1 MSSFADFKALLALL
15 PGVLMFIPMIA
26 AAVQPSLP
34 ARRFWML
41 VQRLCVLA
49 ATVSLISLGLRFTTP
64 AATSSA
70 ELVIL
75 PGLAVGL
82 PGAWFGALV
91 QCLGAVIAGFSS
103 RYLDGERGQAGYA
116 AALSAVL
123 ATVQLLTLADNWIV
137 LIAAWAAT
145 GFALNRL
152 LCFYGDRPFAVLAAH
167 KKFLADRL
175 ADLCL
180 IGAAWLA
187 YRATGSFSISTLLH
201 HAATDGVNI
210 DLQLCALLLTLAVA
224 IRTAMLPVHGW
235 LIQVMEAPT
244 PVSALLHAGV
254 VNLGGFIV
262 IRFAPLFDAAA
273 PAHALL
279 AAVGLAT
286 AVLAGF
292 VSLTRISIKVRLA
305 WSTLAQMGF
314 MLLECGVG
322 LYHMAALH
330 LIGHS
335 LYKAHAFLS
344 SGAAVRQARLNAM
357 REPWQPAAWSLAL
370 APVLSVVLG
379 IVLAHALASIAPP
392 LAMRDWPVWWSLIL
406 ALAWAP
412 MLWVPSAGMTYSASA
427 RRIVLGGLL
436 FACLLVLSFAGH
448 AITLGAP
455 SAPHA
460 LLGQIACAGMAVL
473 YAGTALM
480 QVPRGRQ
487 WLEPW
492 RRRSYAGFYLDE
504 AYTRLALR
512 LWPAQLPVSGKSP
525 KNQLGIKPGTA
536 VPTARAGQTYKSLS

>member
-15 PGVLMFIPMIA
+15 PGGLMFIPAIV
-26 AAVQPSLP
+26 AVLQPSLP
-34 ARRFWML
+34 AKRFWTL
-41 VQRLCVLA
+41 VQRLCMLA
-49 ATVSLISLGLRFTTP
+49 AALSLVSLGLRFVTP
-64 AATSSA
+64 APAGEVDLA
-70 ELVIL
+70 IL
-75 PGLAVGL
+75 PGLTAGL
-82 PGAWFGALV
+82 VGAWFGALV

-103 RYLDGERGQAGYA
+103 RYLDGERGQVSYA

-152 LCFYGDRPFAVLAAH
+152 LCFYADRPFAVLAAH

-175 ADLCL
+175 ADVCL
-180 IGAAWLA
+180 IAAAWLA
-187 YRATGSFSISTLLH
+187 DRATGSFSISTLLH
-201 HAATDGVNI
+201 HAAVDGVNP
-210 DLQLCALLLTLAVA
+210 DLQLCALLLALAVA

-254 VNLGGFIV
+254 VNLGGFVV
-262 IRFAPLFDAAA
+262 IRFAPLFDASA

-279 AAVGLAT
+279 AVAGLAS

-357 REPWQPAAWSLAL
+357 RQPWQPAVWSLVL
-370 APVLSVVLG
+370 APVLG
-379 IVLAHALASIAPP
+379 IVVSISLAPVLALIAPP
-392 LAMRDWPVWWSLIL
+392 LVMHDWPVWWSMIL

-412 MLWVPSAGMTYSASA
+412 MLWVPAAGMTYSTGAQ
-427 RRIVLGGLL
+427 RILLGGLL

-448 AITLGAP
+448 TITLGAP

-460 LLGQIACAGMAVL
+460 LLGQMACAGMAML
-473 YAGTALM
+473 YTGTAVM

-492 RRRSYAGFYLDE
+492 RRSSYAGFYLDE
-504 AYTRLALR
+504 AYTRLALH
-512 LWPAQLPVSGKSP
+512 LWPAQLPASTKSP
-525 KNQLGIKPGTA
+525 KNQLGIKPGSA
-536 VPTARAGQTYKSLS
+536 LPKSRAG